1 MLGTSQGCVPP
12 SKRLHAGQPQLT
24 QGWISCTPLLF
35 SLSVEPVNLTLQSDF
50 ICDPYSFAYKLPLLL
65 ALGLEDLELH
75 HIVVNTWEH
84 GVDSEQNV
92 VLISIASVVDPSL
105 APKGKHTLH
114 AYLPATE
121 PFEIWQDMKQGT
133 PEYEQLKKERSQVL
147 WKAVERV
154 IPDIRKRTEIEMVCR
169 MLSAYTVNVGLSFV
183 QMLVCSLCLCP
194 EWSQNSVW
202 HSIVFAIFF
211 WNFSMQCGTVLPTL
225 PMMLGWHMSV

>member
-1 MLGTSQGCVPP
+1 M
-12 SKRLHAGQPQLT
+12 
-24 QGWISCTPLLF
+24 
-35 SLSVEPVNLTLQSDF
+35 SLSTDYYNKSFSIEPKYNCLHSLASTM
-50 ICDPYSFAYKLPLLL
+50 SFPTPFPA
-65 ALGLEDLELH
+65 GLEDLELH

-133 PEYEQLKKERSQVL
+133 PEYEHLKKQRSQVL

-154 IPDIRKRTEIEMVCR
+154 IPDIRKRTEIEMVCGF
-169 MLSAYTVNVGLSFV
+169 L
-183 QMLVCSLCLCP
+183 QPVCGK
-194 EWSQNSVW
+194 Q
-202 HSIVFAIFF
+202 
-211 WNFSMQCGTVLPTL
+211 
-225 PMMLGWHMSV
+225 